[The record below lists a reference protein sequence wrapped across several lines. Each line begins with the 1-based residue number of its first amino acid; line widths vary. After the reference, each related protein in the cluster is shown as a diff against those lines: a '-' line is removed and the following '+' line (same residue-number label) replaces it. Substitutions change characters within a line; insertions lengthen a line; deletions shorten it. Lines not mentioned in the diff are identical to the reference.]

1 MNESKHHSQHHYD
14 TLLEFF
20 YSVNNTSQIQATHCW
35 LQIYIPLTE
44 DWGNDRIIF
53 IVKLVHLLFSSCFPT
68 GCTYSGG
75 IKISILSLEL
85 TRRFNNVKP
94 KKHRKETRR
103 RQKDENDN
111 NDSYSDNGGKNEWKK
126 ELTWSKE
133 LSWTNDVVEERVCR
147 LRRQRL
153 DEVEQFTQQED
164 ELVLSVTMS
173 QLLEED
179 SEEQR
184 RFLDET
190 VPDHLLRHRAHFTH
204 THIITVVIIFIRRV
218 LKNV

>member
-1 MNESKHHSQHHYD
+1 M
-14 TLLEFF
+14 T
-20 YSVNNTSQIQATHCW
+20 VTVT
-35 LQIYIPLTE
+35 TE
-44 DWGNDRIIF
+44 
-53 IVKLVHLLFSSCFPT
+53 
-68 GCTYSGG
+68 
-75 IKISILSLEL
+75 E
-85 TRRFNNVKP
+85 
-94 KKHRKETRR
+94 
-103 RQKDENDN
+103 
-111 NDSYSDNGGKNEWKK
+111 KNKWKK

-184 RFLDET
+184 RFLDEA

-204 THIITVVIIFIRRV
+204 ITVVVSFMRGKPKGV
-218 LKNV
+218 